1 VADSFSDRVPK
12 VALLLAVGAVLL
24 PALALMAYSR
34 PGYFTGPIYLGGLA
48 LAEFLFAAVCL
59 YRRIFFPLVIVSF
72 LMAGTSLP
80 GAGGMWIAVRWAV
93 LSTGAFV
100 GSFMMLK
107 ERRHRFGLF
116 HALAIFAILSAVVS
130 AAVSRYQEL
139 AFMKAVSL
147 LLLFVYAG
155 TGARLAVTG
164 HENRFFNG
172 LLNGCEVFVGG
183 IFLFQLVGVEVM
195 GNPNSLGAVMG
206 VVAAPILLWGT
217 LLDEGSF
224 VQRRRQI
231 MFLLSLYLVFHSHA
245 RAGIVSAFISCAV
258 LCLALR
264 RYRMLGQGI
273 VILLILVASSALF
286 DPEDF
291 SKTVNSITSS
301 IVYKGNDEESVFASR
316 QSPWQAAMHS
326 IKSHLWFGSGFGTT
340 DNGQDASAHIGQYQG
355 FATAEGVTSEN
366 GSSYLS
372 IVSWV
377 GVLGVVPFVLLLA
390 GILVFI
396 ARTVAWMINTG
407 NPLHPAIPLA
417 MMALAG
423 LIHAAFEDWLFAVG
437 YHLCVFFWSLAFVL
451 VDIAPYAPLPRFSI
465 RSRPQSA
472 PMSWNGVPQTQ

>member
-1 VADSFSDRVPK
+1 VAESLSDRIPK
-12 VALLLAVGAVLL
+12 VALLLAVGGVLL
-24 PALALMAYSR
+24 PAMALLAYSR
-34 PGYFTGPIYLGGLA
+34 PGYFTSPTYLGGLA

-59 YRRIFFPLVIVSF
+59 YRRIFFPLVILSF
-72 LMAGTSLP
+72 LMAGTGLP
-80 GAGGMWIAVRWAV
+80 GAGGVWLAVRWAV
-93 LSTGAFV
+93 LATGAFV

-116 HALAIFAILSAVVS
+116 HALAIFAILSAIVS

-139 AFMKAVSL
+139 ALMKAISL

-172 LLNGCEVFVGG
+172 LLNGCEIFVGG
-183 IFLFQLVGVEVM
+183 IFLFRLVGAEVM

-206 VVAAPILLWGT
+206 VVAAPVLLWGT

-224 VQRRRQI
+224 AQRRRQI
-231 MFLLSLYLVFHSHA
+231 CFLLALYLVFHSHA
-245 RAGIVSAFISCAV
+245 RAGIASAFISCAV

-286 DPEDF
+286 DPEGF
-291 SKTVNSITSS
+291 SKTVSSITSS
-301 IVYKGNDEESVFASR
+301 IVYKGHDEVSVFASR
-316 QSPWQAAMHS
+316 ESPWQTAMQS
-326 IKSHLWFGSGFGTT
+326 IKGHFWFGSGFGTT
-340 DNGQDASAHIGQYQG
+340 DTGQDASAHIGRYQG
-355 FATAEGVTSEN
+355 LATAEGTTSEN

-390 GILVFI
+390 GILLFI

-407 NPLHPAIPLA
+407 SPLHPAIPLA

-423 LIHAAFEDWLFAVG
+423 LVHATFEDWLFAAG
-437 YHLCVFFWSLAFVL
+437 YYLCVFYWSLAFVL
-451 VDIAPYAPLPRFSI
+451 VDIAPYAALPRFSV
-465 RSRPQSA
+465 RSRPK
-472 PMSWNGVPQTQ
+472 PVHMDWGRLPQIQ